1 MLNKVE
7 VEGRVLSVWIAKKG
21 ALCMKLAVTHN
32 HKIGNETATVE
43 SVFRPIFND
52 TARIPT
58 VDVMAGDKVH
68 VTGHLYINHSVSASG
83 CTHETLQFYADDIEV
98 VSFARG

>member
-21 ALCMKLAVTHN
+21 ALCIKLAVTHN
-32 HKIGNETATVE
+32 HRIGNETVTVE

-52 TARIPT
+52 TTRIPAI
-58 VDVMAGDKVH
+58 DVIEGDRVR
-68 VTGHLYINHSVSASG
+68 VTGHLYINHTVSKSG
-83 CTHETLQFYADDIEV
+83 CSHETLQFYADDIEV